1 MYHRFNHVDLR
12 GMYNGFLIPNSP
24 RAAPQACGLS
34 PGFNGSGWIVLVF
47 FLTWIIHQYHLFED
61 IFLLFVCRSL
71 PLAHLVVIACV
82 CCVQRWE
89 IYSLC
94 WLLCED
100 LKESDH
106 WLLHLILGKSK
117 CEKFLLKQYLYD
129 QVGSRMFMKAVCHIT
144 CNLQS
149 MKCCISYFSMLPGG
163 KKCQNYLAL
172 HLFRNTWTWQIKASK
187 PYMSLCP
194 RSPREMRNLC
204 VLYSPSL

>member
-1 MYHRFNHVDLR
+1 MDHF
-12 GMYNGFLIPNSP
+12 S
-24 RAAPQACGLS
+24 
-34 PGFNGSGWIVLVF
+34 
-47 FLTWIIHQYHLFED
+47 
-61 IFLLFVCRSL
+61 IFSDMNNTSISTLWGYFSLFVCRSL
-71 PLAHLVVIACV
+71 LLVHLVVIACV
-82 CCVQRWE
+82 CCNAERYTASAGLSVRN
-89 IYSLC
+89 
-94 WLLCED
+94 

-117 CEKFLLKQYLYD
+117 CEKSLLKQYLHHQD
-129 QVGSRMFMKAVCHIT
+129 GSRMFMEAVCHIT
-144 CNLQS
+144 CNLWS

-172 HLFRNTWTWQIKASK
+172 HLFRNTSTWQIKASK